1 MNTIDQEL
9 EVYVSP
15 SGYVCIAR
23 RDMNEDC
30 SVAIPPEEVGRLID
44 WLKEKQT
51 EALARRSVAPVSTYG
66 AD

>member
-1 MNTIDQEL
+1 MHTIDQEF

-15 SGYVCIAR
+15 AGQVCIAR

-30 SVAIPPEEVGRLID
+30 SVAIPPEEIDLLID
-44 WLKEKQT
+44 WLKEKQF
-51 EALARRSVAPVSTYG
+51 EAFARRTAFVVDNYG